1 MKHYWINTDN
11 CVERREYM
19 EKQFNEKNIENIRV
33 VAETPDTIK
42 NYTILRHPESMET
55 DLEMSCLISH
65 LKAIKEGYDSG
76 DDYFCIVEDD
86 MQIGKLNFD
95 TIFKH
100 IKLKEE
106 KDNTVIENLQLYTIS
121 HSFIINIYTQNIM
134 NKSELNFLA
143 KRIDGYPSAG
153 YYLMSIKGAEK
164 LLKKFILEPY
174 KYDFSYSSWTVADNY
189 VYEPIN
195 TYMLTYPIAI
205 SITDFGS
212 TLHNSHIP
220 NHILANDII
229 KLIWEQNDLRHLLTN

>member
-1 MKHYWINTDN
+1 
-11 CVERREYM
+11 M
-19 EKQFNEKNIENIRV
+19 EKQFNEKKIDNIRV
-33 VAETPDTIK
+33 TAETPETIK
-42 NYTILRHPESMET
+42 NYTILRHNESMET
-55 DLEMSCLISH
+55 DLEISCLISH

-86 MQIGKLNFD
+86 MQIEKLNFD
-95 TIFKH
+95 VIFKY
-100 IKLKEE
+100 IKLKENTE
-106 KDNTVIENLQLYTIS
+106 NTVIENLQLYTIS
-121 HSFIINIYTQNIM
+121 HSFIINIYKQNIM
-134 NKSELNFLA
+134 NKSNLNLLI

-153 YYLMSIKGAEK
+153 YYLMSRKGAEK
-164 LLKKFILEPY
+164 LLKKFILEPN

-220 NHILANDII
+220 HHIMANDVI
-229 KLIWEQNDLRHLLTN
+229 KKIWDVNDLRHLLITI

>member
-1 MKHYWINTDN
+1 MKHYWINTDK
-11 CVERREYM
+11 CIERREYM
-19 EKQFNEKNIENIRV
+19 EKQFNEKNIKNIRV
-33 VAETPDTIK
+33 AAETPESIK
-42 NYTILRHPESMET
+42 KYTILRHPESNET

-76 DDYFCIVEDD
+76 EDYFCIMEDD
-86 MQIGKLNFD
+86 MQIEKLNFD

-106 KDNTVIENLQLYTIS
+106 EDNTVIENLQLYTIS
-121 HSFIINIYTQNIM
+121 HSFIMKIYKENILN
-134 NKSELNFLA
+134 NSNFLI

-153 YYLMSIKGAEK
+153 YYIMSRKGAEK
-164 LLKKFILEPY
+164 LLNKFILEPL

-220 NHILANDII
+220 NHVLANNII
-229 KLIWEQNDLRHLLTN
+229 KHIWNINDIRHIFTD